1 MKKSAFL
8 LLVTAF
14 ISTLFSAC
22 VEINIEATATTQT
35 DSNAAS
41 GSTLTGQLSDSYIQ
55 GLNYIATPS
64 GLNGVTD
71 AFGSFR
77 FQPGDVVT
85 FSLGPITLPELRA
98 NQDEI
103 FYDLFFHDIGEKI
116 EENETTP
123 EFCSLSQIHFF
134 SMVCSPLFSR

>member
-8 LLVTAF
+8 LLLTAF

-35 DSNAAS
+35 NSNAAS
-41 GSTLTGQLSDSYIQ
+41 DSTLTGQLSDSYIQ

-77 FQPGDVVT
+77 FHFISCHQ
-85 FSLGPITLPELRA
+85 
-98 NQDEI
+98 
-103 FYDLFFHDIGEKI
+103 EK
-116 EENETTP
+116 ERSMRYSRPTTTTTTRRKTTTQKTIMKRDDSYRRRGGGC
-123 EFCSLSQIHFF
+123 F
-134 SMVCSPLFSR
+134 